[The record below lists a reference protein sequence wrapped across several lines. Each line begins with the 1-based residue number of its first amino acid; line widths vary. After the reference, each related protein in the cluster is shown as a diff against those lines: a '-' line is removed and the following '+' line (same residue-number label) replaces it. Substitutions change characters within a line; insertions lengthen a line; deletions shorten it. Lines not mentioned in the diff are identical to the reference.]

1 MKAKI
6 FILSWVS
13 YTHSDDFMCTN
24 TETFTDEQEARRE
37 FERGCRDARKECQWG
52 SAWDDIDNMT
62 DEERGEQYE
71 YVVEES
77 SDTNDYTVGSEAYD
91 GYKVQVTLREKEIDI
106 PYACDRRKY
115 GMTLPELRDKIA
127 DFTGDKKREAMRKAK
142 IFAQHIS
149 LRHVSEIVCI
159 KYGHRTDEHGQR
171 TEDHNWLEFRW
182 RDLDG
187 DCDWFSIIE

>member
-1 MKAKI
+1 MKAKF

-71 YVVEES
+71 YNVEES
-77 SDTNDYTVGSEAYD
+77 SDTNDYTVGSEAYG

-106 PYACDRRKY
+106 PLPSH
-115 GMTLPELRDKIA
+115 LPEPILNI
-127 DFTGDKKREAMRKAK
+127 GD
-142 IFAQHIS
+142 
-149 LRHVSEIVCI
+149 
-159 KYGHRTDEHGQR
+159 T
-171 TEDHNWLEFRW
+171 FRW
-182 RDLDG
+182 QLDNMGDIRTSEVMGVELRSELDLDG
-187 DCDWFSIIE
+187 TPMTNSAYLVNNAVEQDRLWVYESEIIND